1 MEMSDRGKR
10 WRSNAGSACG
20 WSRCCPKPDSLIG
33 TTSKES
39 RSRIFLLGA
48 AGEQEENGLGASA
61 SGPARTLTQNVPLGS
76 RVVSQKVN
84 FLGQG
89 NKGGL
94 ISSAVRRRTGEYPP
108 ARLLLPG
115 GLEPRV
121 LTTLYSFCAQSGCP
135 DGDGPSAGVI
145 QATNGN
151 LYGTTAFGGANAFGT
166 IFELTMSG
174 TLTTRYS
181 FCGAAETSGG
191 CKGTSN
197 SANNGY
203 DPVVGLV
210 QATDGDFYGTTFGGG
225 ANVSACPPNTG
236 GGTVFKIT
244 PRGKLTTLY
253 SFCSQSGGADGYDP
267 VSTLVQARN
276 GDFYGTT
283 RWGGDHND
291 GTVFRLSAH

>member
-89 NKGGL
+89 NKGRLISSAVRRRTGEYPPARLLLPGGL
-94 ISSAVRRRTGEYPP
+94 GAAAISSAVRRRTGEYPP

-115 GLEPRV
+115 GLEPRSSHRRPPD
-121 LTTLYSFCAQSGCP
+121 TGYSEPASP
-135 DGDGPSAGVI
+135 
-145 QATNGN
+145 
-151 LYGTTAFGGANAFGT
+151 
-166 IFELTMSG
+166 
-174 TLTTRYS
+174 
-181 FCGAAETSGG
+181 
-191 CKGTSN
+191 
-197 SANNGY
+197 
-203 DPVVGLV
+203 
-210 QATDGDFYGTTFGGG
+210 
-225 ANVSACPPNTG
+225 
-236 GGTVFKIT
+236 
-244 PRGKLTTLY
+244 
-253 SFCSQSGGADGYDP
+253 
-267 VSTLVQARN
+267 
-276 GDFYGTT
+276 
-283 RWGGDHND
+283 
-291 GTVFRLSAH
+291 

>member
-89 NKGGL
+89 NKGRL

-115 GLEPRV
+115 GL
-121 LTTLYSFCAQSGCP
+121 A
-135 DGDGPSAGVI
+135 A
-145 QATNGN
+145 
-151 LYGTTAFGGANAFGT
+151 
-166 IFELTMSG
+166 
-174 TLTTRYS
+174 
-181 FCGAAETSGG
+181 CGALSPKYKYSVGG
-191 CKGTSN
+191 SPTQK
-197 SANNGY
+197 Y
-203 DPVVGLV
+203 FPFW
-210 QATDGDFYGTTFGGG
+210 ATPTICTHLPLRSPSQKRLPTGSWFG
-225 ANVSACPPNTG
+225 
-236 GGTVFKIT
+236 
-244 PRGKLTTLY
+244 
-253 SFCSQSGGADGYDP
+253 Q
-267 VSTLVQARN
+267 
-276 GDFYGTT
+276 
-283 RWGGDHND
+283 
-291 GTVFRLSAH
+291 